1 MVVPGSGSQVVL
13 AQAATD
19 RGLGGWWLGVAIGA
33 VVVLVVV
40 AVAVALIALARRIA
54 GQAGMATAALE
65 EATRNTAP
73 LWEVGTTNRRAY
85 AVLEGAIRAREALE
99 DAR

>member
-65 EATRNTAP
+65 EATRNTTP
-73 LWEVGTTNRRAY
+73 LWEVVTTNRRVY